1 MSAVFR
7 LERTGSLTA
16 PTRLVTQALGQ
27 VGDAVVSVESAPYNR
42 RDPSKVPS
50 RMSDLKTARF
60 NMIEAQIRTNDVTDV
75 RIHAALDAV
84 ARERFVPAAKRA
96 LAYADVPVEIAPGR
110 YLLDPRS
117 FAKALQLVRI
127 TAADRVLDVGCGT
140 GYSAAVM
147 ARLAANVVAL
157 EQDADLVRAASGLLE
172 SVSNI
177 QVTQGALIEGFPSG
191 GLYDVIFVNGAVETD
206 PETLLS
212 QLEEGGRLVAFL
224 QSGAQGRAVLYL
236 KEHGQIGRRFDFD
249 ANVPL
254 LAGFKK
260 HLGFVF

>member
-1 MSAVFR
+1 MF
-7 LERTGSLTA
+7 
-16 PTRLVTQALGQ
+16 
-27 VGDAVVSVESAPYNR
+27 
-42 RDPSKVPS
+42 

-84 ARERFVPAAKRA
+84 ARERFVPASRRA

-117 FAKALQLVRI
+117 FAKALQLARV
-127 TAADRVLDVGCGT
+127 TAGDRVLDVGSGT
-140 GYSAAVM
+140 GYSAAVLG
-147 ARLAANVVAL
+147 RLAANVVAL
-157 EQDADLVRAASGLLE
+157 EQDADLVRAAVGLLADMPN
-172 SVSNI
+172 V
-177 QVTQGALIEGFPSG
+177 QVTQGALIEGFPAG
-191 GLYDVIFVNGAVETD
+191 GLYDVILVNGAVEAEPT
-206 PETLLS
+206 TLLS

-224 QSGAQGRAVLYL
+224 QTGAQGRAMLYL
-236 KEHGQIGRRFDFD
+236 KEHGQIGHRADFD

-260 HLGFVF
+260 RLGFVF

>member
-1 MSAVFR
+1 M
-7 LERTGSLTA
+7 
-16 PTRLVTQALGQ
+16 P
-27 VGDAVVSVESAPYNR
+27 
-42 RDPSKVPS
+42 
-50 RMSDLKTARF
+50 DLQTARF
-60 NMIEAQIRTNDVTDV
+60 NMIEAQIRANDVTDV
-75 RIHAALDAV
+75 RIHAALEAV
-84 ARERFVPAAKRA
+84 ARERFVPTAKRA

-117 FAKALQLVRI
+117 FAKALQLARI
-127 TAADRVLDVGCGT
+127 TAGDRVLDVGCGT
-140 GYSAAVM
+140 GYSAAVLG
-147 ARLAANVVAL
+147 RLAANVVAL
-157 EQDADLVRAASGLLE
+157 EQDADLVRVATGLLANE
-172 SVSNI
+172 PHI
-177 QVTQGALIEGFPSG
+177 QVAQGALIEGFPG
-191 GLYDVIFVNGAVETD
+191 GGRYDVIFVNGAVEAE

-236 KEHGQIGRRFDFD
+236 KEHGQIGHRADFD